1 VTHFGEEFVLDRSC
15 LISPISPAV
24 STQTVAPEAVSP
36 SPRRDGVGGDRACS
50 AAAPQSPGL
59 SPRPEQIQDFW
70 QRLMQLNW
78 RPLLDELSDR
88 GGPYRW
94 PWERAVAALAD
105 YHQFLLLHF
114 LWPEESFAVSVD
126 VDTVWHV
133 HILDTRRY
141 GPDCQ
146 WLFGYF
152 LHHVPRI
159 GRQGD
164 GDRLEYHR
172 RQAVQRL
179 RDRADLWP
187 RPPQAA
193 QNQPAQ
199 NQLDLDPIAAAP
211 VAAAPHLLRGD
222 WAATACILSRS
233 A

>member
-1 VTHFGEEFVLDRSC
+1 MTHVGEEFVLDC
-15 LISPISPAV
+15 PLLISPLAQATRP
-24 STQTVAPEAVSP
+24 QTAAPEP
-36 SPRRDGVGGDRACS
+36 GHPWRDATQGDRRCS
-50 AAAPQSPGL
+50 PPQGHGPNH
-59 SPRPEQIQDFW
+59 RPEQIQDFW
-70 QRLMQLNW
+70 QRLMELDW
-78 RPLLDELSDR
+78 RPLLEELSDQ
-88 GGPYRW
+88 GGAHRW

-114 LWPEESFAVSVD
+114 LWPEESFAVSAD
-126 VDTVWHV
+126 VDTVWHL

-187 RPPQAA
+187 RPSQT
-193 QNQPAQ
+193 PA
-199 NQLDLDPIAAAP
+199 PP
-211 VAAAPHLLRGD
+211 VAPHLLRGD
-222 WAATACILSRS
+222 WSATACILSRT